1 MVRTLSEKDITLL
14 SKMSPEF
21 DGESCRG
28 SGAPYRSLLPPIA
41 NHYSQD
47 AEDFKA
53 RIERLTDEDFNYL
66 VGLILDGEES
76 LHCIPPEYYSIL
88 EEKIAKKLGE
98 VVARKVSA
106 FYAMS
111 CE

>member
-1 MVRTLSEKDITLL
+1 MARILSDRDITLL
-14 SKMSPEF
+14 SKMAPEF

-28 SGAPYRSLLPPIA
+28 SGSPYRSLLPPIA
-41 NHYSQD
+41 NHYSDD
-47 AEDFKA
+47 AEDFK
-53 RIERLTDEDFNYL
+53 ERLERLPNEDFEYL
-66 VGLILDGEES
+66 VDLIMNGEES

-88 EEKIAKKLGE
+88 EEKITKNMGE
-98 VVARKVSA
+98 DIARRVSA